1 MGRRPTVGVGLPLL
15 VGCTWKLEQIVNLR
29 FAFGTV
35 QVGKAGA
42 DSLFRDPA
50 KKSTNVGVT
59 VYPVTIAS
67 LEQFGDL
74 TAVGQR
80 LLGAGRHRG
89 GAGAGH
95 DSGMP
100 LDMGCLQP

>member
-1 MGRRPTVGVGLPLL
+1 M
-15 VGCTWKLEQIVNLR
+15 
-29 FAFGTV
+29 

-42 DSLFRDPA
+42 DSLFRDPV

-80 LLGAGRHRG
+80 LLGT
-89 GAGAGH
+89 
-95 DSGMP
+95 
-100 LDMGCLQP
+100 

>member
-1 MGRRPTVGVGLPLL
+1 VS
-15 VGCTWKLEQIVNLR
+15 
-29 FAFGTV
+29 AGTNNHFE

-50 KKSTNVGVT
+50 RKSTTVGVT

-74 TAVGQR
+74 QTVGER
-80 LLGAGRHRG
+80 LLATG
-89 GAGAGH
+89 GHMISLKKVIGGT
-95 DSGMP
+95 
-100 LDMGCLQP
+100 GCCL